1 MKTLIIYYSQHG
13 STEVVARTLAKELKT
28 DILEVTDL
36 KNRSG
41 FKNKLTSC
49 IDSIKETKT
58 EIAPSEVDLT
68 EYNSIY
74 IGTPT
79 WAGKPTPAI
88 ITLIDRCN
96 LRGKDLYLFAT
107 MTGRGGQ
114 ATVDRMAEKVKARGA
129 RVIETFTLNTKDKDI
144 ENLINDTEVI
154 IDILDLKMYSG

>member
-28 DILEVTDL
+28 DILEVT
-36 KNRSG
+36 
-41 FKNKLTSC
+41 
-49 IDSIKETKT
+49 
-58 EIAPSEVDLT
+58 
-68 EYNSIY
+68 NSIY

-129 RVIETFTLNTKDKDI
+129 RVIETFTLNTNDKDI
-144 ENLINDTEVI
+144 ETLINDTEVI

>member
-68 EYNSIY
+68 EYNSMN
-74 IGTPT
+74 P
-79 WAGKPTPAI
+79 PQ
-88 ITLIDRCN
+88 
-96 LRGKDLYLFAT
+96 KDKSKE

-144 ENLINDTEVI
+144 ETLINDTEVI

>member
-1 MKTLIIYYSQHG
+1 M
-13 STEVVARTLAKELKT
+13 
-28 DILEVTDL
+28 
-36 KNRSG
+36 
-41 FKNKLTSC
+41 
-49 IDSIKETKT
+49 
-58 EIAPSEVDLT
+58 DLT
-68 EYNSIY
+68 EYDSIY

-79 WAGKPTPAI
+79 WAGKQTPAI

-144 ENLINDTEVI
+144 ETLINDTEVI
-154 IDILDLKMYSG
+154 IDILDLKMYSR

>member
-96 LRGKDLYLFAT
+96 LRGT

-144 ENLINDTEVI
+144 ETLINDTEVI

>member
-68 EYNSIY
+68 EYDSIY

-88 ITLIDRCN
+88 NGGIEGLTGCQGKHAFVLLTCKSTESGEQALISMVERLKAKGISISGTVVLD
-96 LRGKDLYLFAT
+96 
-107 MTGRGGQ
+107 Q
-114 ATVDRMAEKVKARGA
+114 AGSIE
-129 RVIETFTLNTKDKDI
+129 IETIQTVIRDI
-144 ENLINDTEVI
+144 ASL
-154 IDILDLKMYSG
+154 

>member
-107 MTGRGGQ
+107 MTGRGGTGHSRQ
-114 ATVDRMAEKVKARGA
+114 NG
-129 RVIETFTLNTKDKDI
+129 
-144 ENLINDTEVI
+144 
-154 IDILDLKMYSG
+154 